1 MMKGMRQAG
10 LFLILIA
17 VAGKLALLN
26 LKGARP
32 LELVERGSLV
42 PAAAAAA
49 VGGGEGG
56 GGGGGGAGGGGGWR
70 RSKGENLRDTLRALQ
85 AVSLPAQ
92 SDTSSL
98 LL

>member
-1 MMKGMRQAG
+1 MRQAG

-26 LKGARP
+26 LKGTRP

-42 PAAAAAA
+42 PAVA
-49 VGGGEGG
+49 VGGHGG
-56 GGGGGGAGGGGGWR
+56 GMWRWR
-70 RSKGENLRDTLRALQ
+70 RSNGEKLRDTLRALQ
-85 AVSLPAQ
+85 AVSVPAQ
-92 SDTSSL
+92 SDASSL